1 MNYAAVR
8 TRYVDD
14 TVATASPSKL
24 LTMLYD
30 RLVLDLQRAETEQRA
45 GNAVAAAPHLTHA
58 QDIVSEL
65 ASTLDVTAWDGARQL
80 MAVYTYLLTELVGAN
95 VAGDADR
102 TAACRELVEPL
113 RDAWHQAAQ
122 ELSVTATL
130 EAAPVGAG
138 VGAGGR
144 AGAFGGAGLAGA
156 GFGGSGA
163 AGGLGELG
171 VG

>member
-1 MNYAAVR
+1 MNYASLR

-14 TVATASPSKL
+14 TVATASPGKL

-30 RLVLDLQRAETEQRA
+30 RLVLDLERAETAQRA
-45 GNAVAAAPHLTHA
+45 GDKGGAGPHLTHA

-80 MAVYTYLLTELVGAN
+80 MSVYTFLLTELIGAN
-95 VAGDADR
+95 VAGDPDR

-122 ELSVTATL
+122 EVAVTS
-130 EAAPVGAG
+130 AAPVPVGAG
-138 VGAGGR
+138 ARPAGD
-144 AGAFGGAGLAGA
+144 
-156 GFGGSGA
+156 
-163 AGGLGELG
+163 LG